1 MKKISNAR
9 FEIRRKGYDVSE
21 VENYIVETQSKNE
34 TALIEQKERIA
45 ALKEEN
51 DKLTAE
57 VTALRA
63 QENQIKLTL
72 LKATHT
78 AEQLDSDLKN
88 RYAAELKRLQLFRA
102 KWTSAYEEIRERYNF
117 SKDALNMESV
127 AVQTELELTKYLT
140 QEFSL
145 ARGDDV
151 DDMEAYFKQEVD
163 RLTRLQQSMQ
173 EGAESKSKD
182 LKQKLRAKV
191 PDNADLAEEGA
202 FSLDEAL
209 HPTESLVDI
218 CKSLGIG

>member
-9 FEIRRKGYDVSE
+9 FEIRRRGYDVSE

-34 TALIEQKERIA
+34 TVLIEQKERIA

-127 AVQTELELTKYLT
+127 AVQTEIELKKFLK
-140 QEFSL
+140 QNFSL
-145 ARGDDV
+145 ANGREADE
-151 DDMEAYFKQEVD
+151 MEEYFKKEVD
-163 RLTRLQQSMQ
+163 RLTKLQQAAQNSSERQ
-173 EGAESKSKD
+173 GENIAS
-182 LKQKLRAKV
+182 
-191 PDNADLAEEGA
+191 DNV
-202 FSLDEAL
+202 FSIDEAL
-209 HPTESLVDI
+209 HPKESLEDL
-218 CKSLGIG
+218 CKDLGIAKKACRG